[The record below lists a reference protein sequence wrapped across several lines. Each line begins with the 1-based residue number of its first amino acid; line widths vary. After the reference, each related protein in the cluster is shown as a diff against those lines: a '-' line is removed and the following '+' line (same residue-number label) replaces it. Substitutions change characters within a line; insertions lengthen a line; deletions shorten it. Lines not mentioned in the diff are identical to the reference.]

1 MQIRWKTFCVSI
13 VLTLLSFFGL
23 VRYGLTLS
31 LDFTGGTQA
40 ELRFEKSTH
49 ADTLRSQVKQ
59 HYPNSNLQAMGND
72 KTFLLR
78 LASQDANS
86 SQTLSDAIE
95 KNLPGATV
103 QHVVSVG
110 PQIGKNL
117 LTSGIN
123 AMLFALLATL
133 LYISMRFEARF
144 AIAAIVALMHDPII
158 TLGIFSWAGIEFDV
172 VSLAGV
178 LTVLGYSLNDTV
190 VVYDRIRETYEKHP
204 KLEPENLI
212 NKAIN
217 ETLSRTIIT
226 SFLTLLSVLALCLF
240 GGESLWGFSLT
251 LIIGI
256 VVGTYS
262 SIYVAGAI
270 ALALG
275 LDTAK
280 NETIHVTP
288 QLVT

>member
-1 MQIRWKTFCVSI
+1 MQIRRNTFFVSI
-13 VLTLLSFFGL
+13 AMTLLSFFAL
-23 VRYGLTLS
+23 VHYGLTFS

-40 ELRFEKSTH
+40 ELRFNQSTST
-49 ADTLRSQVKQ
+49 DTLRAAIKT

-78 LASQDANS
+78 LAAQDTS
-86 SQTLSDAIE
+86 STQTISDSIQ
-95 KNLPGATV
+95 KHLPGVTL
-103 QHVVSVG
+103 QHIVSVG
-110 PQIGKNL
+110 PQIGKGL
-117 LTSGIN
+117 LYSGIN

-133 LYISMRFEARF
+133 LYITMRFEARF
-144 AIAAIVALMHDPII
+144 AVAALIALMHDPII

-204 KLEPENLI
+204 LLDPECLI

-226 SFLTLLSVLALCLF
+226 SFLTLLSVLALCFF
-240 GGESLWGFSLT
+240 GGETLRGFSLT

-256 VVGTYS
+256 TVVLTRVS
-262 SIYVAGAI
+262 
-270 ALALG
+270 
-275 LDTAK
+275 T
-280 NETIHVTP
+280 
-288 QLVT
+288 